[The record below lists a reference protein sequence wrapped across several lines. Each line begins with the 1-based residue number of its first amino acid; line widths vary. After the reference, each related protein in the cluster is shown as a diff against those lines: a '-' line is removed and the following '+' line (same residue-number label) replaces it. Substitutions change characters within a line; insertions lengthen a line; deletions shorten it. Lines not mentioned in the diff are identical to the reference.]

1 LGARLSLI
9 AWLFAVVA
17 AVVAV
22 KHGPARALLVV
33 WIPVLLL
40 VPDAFR
46 AITPG
51 VPDPTSSQAAMVGLL
66 PFVLMRYG
74 SRWRMT
80 FMDLLVLVYAGT
92 VFYSDLIARGY
103 ADAQNLMFNMLFSV
117 VGPYFVA
124 RLVIKE
130 ENLHVQ
136 VARRIVIIMFALAVI
151 GLWEAKMGFN
161 PSHAI
166 FGPFFP
172 GQGGGWVTTFR
183 HGLAR
188 VAGPFSHAI
197 LAGIMMVIAYRI
209 HRWLQWGGH
218 WEPRFTWVSL
228 PWDKAKVITFMLFL
242 GCVLTVARGP
252 WVGGLI
258 GAMLVMVG
266 RAKDRRKALRLVL
279 VAIGV
284 VCLVGGY
291 GLAQYLDIK
300 PGQVMTMSQESAFY
314 RKELFEKYF
323 DIAVDHAWLGWGLT
337 TWPKVLGMPSI
348 DNYYLLLALMHGIPA
363 MFMLITMMLLG
374 AGQMV
379 SRGMQEPQG
388 SSPLGF
394 TFASIF
400 LAIFISLG
408 TVYMGEQVV
417 PMFFFV
423 LGWAQA
429 WKVTRPQETLEAQV
443 AASGRPALL
452 VASRTAG
459 FRGAIT

>member
-1 LGARLSLI
+1 LSLI
-9 AWLFAVVA
+9 AWIFVVIA

-22 KHGPARALLVV
+22 RDGPGRALLAV
-33 WIPVLLL
+33 WIPVMLI

-51 VPDPTSSQAAMVGLL
+51 IPDPTSSQAAMVGLL
-66 PFVLMRYG
+66 PFVLMRYLH
-74 SRWRMT
+74 RLRVT
-80 FMDLLVLVYAGT
+80 FMDMLVFAYAAT

-103 ADAQNLMFNMLFSV
+103 ADAQNLLFNMLFSV
-117 VGPYFVA
+117 VGPYLAA
-124 RLVIKE
+124 RLLIRE

-136 VARRIVIIMFALAVI
+136 VARRIVIIMFALSVI
-151 GLWEAKMGFN
+151 GLFEAKMGFN

-166 FGPFFP
+166 FGKFFP

-218 WEPRFTWVSL
+218 WEPRFSRFRL

-266 RAKDRRKALRLVL
+266 RAKDRRKALRLALLSIVL
-279 VAIGV
+279 VSV
-284 VCLVGGY
+284 VGGF

-300 PGQVMTMSQESAFY
+300 PGQVMTMSQESALY
-314 RKELFEKYF
+314 RKELFEKYL
-323 DIAVDHAWLGWGLT
+323 DIAMAHAWLGWGLT

-348 DNYYLLLALMHGIPA
+348 DNYYLLLALMHGLPA
-363 MFMLITMMLLG
+363 MLMLVTMMLLG

-379 SRGMQEPQG
+379 VRGMSEPQG

-394 TFASIF
+394 TFAG
-400 LAIFISLG
+400 IFIAVFVSLG

-417 PMFFFV
+417 PMFFFM

-429 WKVTRPQETLEAQV
+429 WRLTDARFTFAHDG
-443 AASGRPALL
+443 ASISPP
-452 VASRTAG
+452 TPPMT
-459 FRGAIT
+459 FRGVIS